1 MLPACLAGT
10 LPTLQVGIF
19 HHHIGVKIVLPL
31 RQVCPVADN
40 LLCTQAVVL
49 CQRNKGQMQVG
60 RFLVHVY
67 HRRHDI
73 FPSYPANEEVRR
85 PLEKRLYLLWGF
97 PLEKLRAGSYQRIDK
112 PCAVLAGS
120 APGLLNPALNE
131 VVIASLR
138 LDDMEVVFASAC
150 VNVGIAGILFFLSFV
165 MGFQRPCR
173 VALVL
178 LKPQNCVLCHS
189 APFPIPFLSG
199 VFHRENPAENS
210 SDRIGMDRI

>member
-1 MLPACLAGT
+1 MDEILE
-10 LPTLQVGIF
+10 I
-19 HHHIGVKIVLPL
+19 VKIGDDVL
-31 RQVCPVADN
+31 REKCTPVKEFDSAFKM
-40 LLCTQAVVL
+40 LTSALS
-49 CQRNKGQMQVG
+49 QMG
-60 RFLVHVY
+60 
-67 HRRHDI
+67 
-73 FPSYPANEEVRR
+73 EEIRR

-97 PLEKLRAGSYQRIDK
+97 PLKKLRAGGYQRIDK

-138 LDDMEVVFASAC
+138 LDDMEVVFAPAC

-178 LKPQNCVLCHS
+178 LKP
-189 APFPIPFLSG
+189 
-199 VFHRENPAENS
+199 
-210 SDRIGMDRI
+210 